1 MLIGLWRFLL
11 HLSVWRI
18 LSGTK
23 SLVEMRE
30 ERWVWG
36 DKKLVMCE
44 KSYRKLNISAK
55 VIFLGVEHFMALFL
69 AWKFWQTNTLQL
81 TVVFLYA

>member
-44 KSYRKLNISAK
+44 KSYGKLNILAK
-55 VIFLGVEHFMALFL
+55 VIFFGCRALLLGNFG
-69 AWKFWQTNTLQL
+69 KQTHCN
-81 TVVFLYA
+81 